1 MSLSKIGKAYVFQT
15 IHLIVFEAGI
25 SYVLL
30 FVVAVTK
37 EAPRA
42 KMHELIFSTPTGG
55 SSMVLHTIKY
65 YIVIHSIKQP

>member
-1 MSLSKIGKAYVFQT
+1 M
-15 IHLIVFEAGI
+15 
-25 SYVLL
+25 LL

-42 KMHELIFSTPTGG
+42 KRHELIFSSPTGG
-55 SSMVLHTIKY
+55 SSMVLHSIKY

>member
-1 MSLSKIGKAYVFQT
+1 M
-15 IHLIVFEAGI
+15 
-25 SYVLL
+25 LL

-42 KMHELIFSTPTGG
+42 ERHELIFSSPTGG
-55 SSMVLHTIKY
+55 SSMVLHRIKY